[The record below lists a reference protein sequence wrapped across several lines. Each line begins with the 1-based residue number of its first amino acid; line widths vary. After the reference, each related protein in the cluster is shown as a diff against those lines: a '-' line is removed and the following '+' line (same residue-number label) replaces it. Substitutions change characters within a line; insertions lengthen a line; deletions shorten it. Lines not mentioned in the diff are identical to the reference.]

1 MGRRPLP
8 TGGVLAHREVMCF
21 SPEVDLVTGVVIVA
35 IGADAVRHVD
45 RRSQLPLA
53 LLPMVLGMHQL
64 VESVVWWGLE
74 GRISDGVWQVA
85 RWLYLSIAFGLVP
98 VWVPLAV
105 GALEGHLMAQRTRW
119 LTALGVVVAA
129 MLMTGVIR
137 GPIDSRI
144 EGHHIDYD
152 VDLWQGGLLVV
163 FYVVATC
170 GSLLLS
176 EHARVRRFGMVN
188 LAVVVALAALDQGA
202 FISLWCAWAAVTSLA
217 ISLQLREV
225 GRPSVAST

>member
-1 MGRRPLP
+1 
-8 TGGVLAHREVMCF
+8 
-21 SPEVDLVTGVVIVA
+21 
-35 IGADAVRHVD
+35 
-45 RRSQLPLA
+45 
-53 LLPMVLGMHQL
+53 MVLGMHQL

-85 RWLYLSIAFGLVP
+85 RCMPRYTFRARPGVG
-98 VWVPLAV
+98 AV
-105 GALEGHLMAQRTRW
+105 GGRCTGGTPDGTADQMAHHAGGSGGSHADDRRHPRADRLQ
-119 LTALGVVVAA
+119 
-129 MLMTGVIR
+129 
-137 GPIDSRI
+137 I

-225 GRPSVAST
+225 GRHQASPRRDGRR

>member
-1 MGRRPLP
+1 
-8 TGGVLAHREVMCF
+8 MCF

-45 RRSQLPLA
+45 RRSQLSLA

-170 GSLLLS
+170 GSCSCSPSMHEYVASGWSTWPSSWLS
-176 EHARVRRFGMVN
+176 PRSIR
-188 LAVVVALAALDQGA
+188 GA

-225 GRPSVAST
+225 GRPERRLDVMVGGDGPDRHR

>member
-1 MGRRPLP
+1 
-8 TGGVLAHREVMCF
+8 MCF

>member
-1 MGRRPLP
+1 M
-8 TGGVLAHREVMCF
+8 
-21 SPEVDLVTGVVIVA
+21 TGVVIVG

-53 LLPMVLGMHQL
+53 LPPMVLADAPAGG
-64 VESVVWWGLE
+64 VGRVVGARGADLRRRVA
-74 GRISDGVWQVA
+74 GA
-85 RWLYLSIAFGLVP
+85 RWLYLSIALGLVP
-98 VWVPLAV
+98 VWVLLAV

-144 EGHHIDYD
+144 EGHHIDHD

-163 FYVVATC
+163 FYVVASAVRSCSPSMHEYVASGWSTWP
-170 GSLLLS
+170 SSWLS
-176 EHARVRRFGMVN
+176 PRF
-188 LAVVVALAALDQGA
+188 DQGA

-225 GRPSVAST
+225 GQPSIAST